1 VITASSV
8 AVADL
13 KGQGNWMDPLPCLL
27 TFYFLNVMSVTKNKK
42 DLDEMVVEFAANHR
56 LPASLTIN
64 KGK

>member
-1 VITASSV
+1 VVITASSV

-42 DLDEMVVEFAANHR
+42 DLDVEFAANHR